1 MGKPGI
7 RARTSGSGLLL
18 AGLAGGAL
26 SFSPYVLAIDG
37 NVPEGLPPVR
47 ETVMV
52 SAVQAALADIGQG
65 DEGSGFP
72 LRRSDLLGALPVGS
86 NVRRIIEVPDDGL
99 PLRMTSMLAAAREE
113 WPADVEL
120 PLRLSQMV
128 STSPPGAREP
138 LWMTMP
144 DQPGQLRQSR
154 ELSSPMP
161 GAAGRGQPARA
172 GQAFPGG
179 RIVPLVSDSGGA
191 GTLTSGGGQGSAQGA
206 SDSSSFS
213 AFGWEIPPIR
223 WGGSLGYSLQ
233 KTTTNAGYSS
243 TSNGLFANL
252 SAASYIYAPWLARV
266 SGRVGLTSNSTSSTS
281 PGLGA
286 EESNRS
292 TNVVGGGE
300 VNMFSSS
307 RYPFRAYFDRTDSR
321 SSGTIVT
328 NDYVNNRFGMSQNF
342 RSEDGISGG
351 NVIFDRSE
359 INSSNGRRDEVT
371 SLSGGYSTQTG
382 IVQNTL
388 NGRYSLGQRSGT
400 DDRARLIGLN
410 SSHIANVSDTVNLG
424 ATMNYTDSDIRT
436 ASGFGDSTTTRGRYL
451 QLYTYGSWLP
461 DFEDLDDLPLTL
473 NGGLRYTSQE
483 TQFGNEGFSAQ
494 SFGGNL
500 SAMYRFSN
508 NLSVSANGS
517 MNQLTQSKGPS
528 QTLTQLGSS
537 INYSGNPLSFGNFSY
552 NWNTGANANWQSA
565 VATTPANTTTSGQAS
580 HNLSRVYSLGVGQT
594 LAFNGSQAINVV
606 NSALVGT
613 TQSLTHTVS
622 ANLGLSAA
630 ERFSGSVSTMVSD
643 VRTTGY
649 LEQHYQV
656 LNVGFYGQGQLSQL
670 SSANVN
676 MMFNWSDQSFKT
688 VDSFGIPV
696 TQNAQHMTLNGS
708 AAYNHMRFAGV
719 RGLRYTLTFAA
730 DTRLRDD
737 RLYGNVNGE
746 VDRARFTLSNRLEYR
761 IGLLDFRLSLV
772 NNEVGGKKNALLFF
786 QVSRQIG
793 SY

>member
-1 MGKPGI
+1 M
-7 RARTSGSGLLL
+7 

-26 SFSPYVLAIDG
+26 TFSPYSLALEG
-37 NVPEGLPPVR
+37 AGPEALPPVR

-52 SAVQAALADIGQG
+52 GAVQAALADIGQG
-65 DEGSGFP
+65 GEGGGFP
-72 LRRSDLLGALPVGS
+72 LRRSDLLSGLPAGS
-86 NVRRIIEVPDDGL
+86 NLQPVIDVPDDGL
-99 PLRMTSMLAAAREE
+99 PLRMTSMLGAARQE

-128 STSPPGAREP
+128 STPQPGAKEP
-138 LWMTMP
+138 LWMTVP

-154 ELSSPMP
+154 ELSLPLP
-161 GAAGRGQPARA
+161 GAAGIGQPARA
-172 GQAFPGG
+172 GQAFPG
-179 RIVPLVSDSGGA
+179 SGTAPMAAGSGA
-191 GTLTSGGGQGSAQGA
+191 TGSPASGGGQGSGQGT
-206 SDSSSFS
+206 SDSSSFG

-223 WGGSLGYSLQ
+223 WGGSLGYGLQ
-233 KTTTNAGYSS
+233 KTTTNTGYSS
-243 TSNGLFANL
+243 TSNNVFANL
-252 SAASYIYAPWLARV
+252 SASSYIYAPWLARV
-266 SGRVGLTSNSTSSTS
+266 SGRIGLTTTSTSSQS
-281 PGLGA
+281 PGLSG
-286 EESNRS
+286 EDSNRS
-292 TNVVGGGE
+292 ANVVGGGE

-321 SSGTIVT
+321 ASGTIVT
-328 NDYVNNRFGMSQNF
+328 NDYVNNRYGMSQNF

-371 SLSGGYSTQTG
+371 ALSGGYSTQTG

-400 DDRARLIGLN
+400 DDRVRLIGLN
-410 SSHIANVSDTVNLG
+410 SAHIANVSDTLNLG

-436 ASGFGDSTTTRGRYL
+436 ASGFGDSATNRGQYL

-483 TQFGNEGFSAQ
+483 NQFGGEGFSAQ
-494 SFGGNL
+494 SIGGNL
-500 SAMYRFSN
+500 SGMYRFSN
-508 NLSVSANGS
+508 NLSMSANGS

-537 INYSGNPLSFGNFSY
+537 INYTGNPLTFGKFSY

-565 VATTPANTTTSGQAS
+565 VATTPSNTMTSGQAS
-580 HNLSRVYSLGVGQT
+580 HNLSRIYTLGEGQT
-594 LAFNGSQAINVV
+594 LAFNGSQSLNVV

-630 ERFSGSVSTMVSD
+630 ERFSGSLSTMVSD

-656 LNVGFYGQGQLSQL
+656 LNVGFFGQGQLSQV
-670 SSANVN
+670 SSANIN
-676 MMFNWSDQSFKT
+676 LMFNWSDQSFKT

-708 AAYNHMRFAGV
+708 AAYSHMRFAGV
-719 RGLRYTLTFAA
+719 RGLRYTLNFAA

-746 VDRARFTLSNRLEYR
+746 VDRARFALTNRLEYR
-761 IGLLDFRLSLV
+761 IGLLDFRLSLT